1 MHKGV
6 VHDSYISRLLLDGD
20 STAGIQRSDLVRQDA
35 FTTDN
40 IHKLHHILFQTEH
53 GLIPSG
59 VLEYAPCR
67 ENIDIYPVYE
77 TMTMLL

>member
-6 VHDSYISRLLLDGD
+6 VHDIYIFRLLLDGD
-20 STAGIQRSDLVRQDA
+20 SIAGIPRSDLVRQDV
-35 FTTDN
+35 FTTNN
-40 IHKLHHILFQTEH
+40 IHKLHYIFFQTED

>member
-6 VHDSYISRLLLDGD
+6 VHDNYMFRLLLDGD

-40 IHKLHHILFQTEH
+40 THKLRHTFFQTAD

-67 ENIDIYPVYE
+67 KISMSIRR
-77 TMTMLL
+77 MT